1 MVKILFKS
9 KTENI
14 NDIIT
19 SLNSIRNIY
28 TEMVSKNSA
37 TIEMPE
43 NYFKIISHTLEYWGN
58 FTNI

>member
-14 NDIIT
+14 NDIIK
-19 SLNSIRNIY
+19 SLNNIRNIY
-28 TEMVSKNSA
+28 TKVVSENSA
-37 TIEMPE
+37 EIEMPE
-43 NYFKIISHTLEYWGN
+43 NYFEAISHTLEYWGN